1 MSRRLSNFSSIVSSI
16 KTEREGPPAAQ
27 HTQLSS
33 TPSGPAGANVC
44 QAQDLFPLKP
54 KCREF
59 PSAGTQASLSLQPQ
73 STPLL
78 DNPSSGALP
87 THRGL
92 RQTGILP
99 ERDSYTDIMSVLY
112 YPGIHQ
118 APTMCKTVTAEQ
130 SRNCQDLEV
139 PGNQRLSIH
148 TQSSVTLSK
157 LLSLSD
163 PLFPHLQMDYMR
175 ISC

>member
-1 MSRRLSNFSSIVSSI
+1 MSSPGPVPP
-16 KTEREGPPAAQ
+16 KTQMQGIPFCWDPGI
-27 HTQLSS
+27 TI
-33 TPSGPAGANVC
+33 
-44 QAQDLFPLKP
+44 
-54 KCREF
+54 
-59 PSAGTQASLSLQPQ
+59 PSAPEPR
-73 STPLL
+73 PLL

-118 APTMCKTVTAEQ
+118 APTMCKTVTAEH